1 MRLLL
6 FNLVMDADDSILAF
20 TTDWTAALARRCE
33 RVDVVTMSTGRVVA
47 PPNVRVF
54 SVGKEKGYSEPRR
67 AVEFYRILH
76 RLLREKPGYDAC
88 FAHMQPLF
96 ALMGAPLLRWK
107 RVPLVTWYAHP
118 TLTPLVKAAHRASDA
133 MVTSL
138 PTAYPYRD
146 DKLVVVG
153 QGIDTSVF
161 SPAGAEEMDEPP
173 LLLFAGRLSPVKR
186 LETLLHAAALVRR
199 RHPGPFQVA
208 LVGGAFTPLDRGY
221 LARLQALAGE
231 LGIADVVSFPGPA
244 EPGPALRRWYGRCW
258 AHVNM
263 TMTGSGDKVVLEAM
277 ACGRISIV
285 ANEGFRQT
293 LGEHADALT
302 YRYEDAESLAERLR
316 WVLGLSPAER
326 DALGARMRERVVAM
340 HDVNGLAGRLVRL
353 FGQVR
358 ADRGSIAFGR
368 GAGASEVP
376 AALPAERS
384 AV

>member
-33 RVDVVTMSTGRVVA
+33 QVDVVTMSTGRVVA

-67 AVEFYRILH
+67 ALEFYRILH
-76 RLLREKPGYDAC
+76 RLLNEGPGYDAC

-96 ALMGAPLLRWK
+96 ALMGAPLLKWK
-107 RVPLVTWYAHP
+107 RVPIVTWYAHP
-118 TLTPLVKAAHRASDA
+118 TLTPLVKAAHRASDV
-133 MVTSL
+133 MITSL

-161 SPAGAEEMDEPP
+161 SPAAPREMDEPP

-186 LETLLHAAALVRR
+186 LETLLEAAAIVRERHAA
-199 RHPGPFQVA
+199 PFQVA
-208 LVGGAFTPLDRGY
+208 LVGGAFTGLDRGY
-221 LARLQALAGE
+221 LARLQALARE
-231 LGIADVVSFPGPA
+231 RGIEDMVHFPGA
-244 EPGPALRRWYGRCW
+244 AKPGPALREWYGRCW

-293 LGEHADALT
+293 LGEHADQLT
-302 YRYEDAESLAERLR
+302 FRYGDAEHLAERLR
-316 WVLGLSPAER
+316 WVLRLAPEER
-326 DALGARMRERVVAM
+326 DALGARLRERVVAM
-340 HDVNGLAGRLVRL
+340 HDVHRLAGRLVQL
-353 FGQVR
+353 FTQVR
-358 ADRGSIAFGR
+358 ANPGSIAFGR
-368 GAGASEVP
+368 TAGGAEAAS
-376 AALPAERS
+376 A
-384 AV
+384 